1 MTCRALLLALL
12 TSIAAIGPGHATS
25 VDWTNEYEIRT
36 YETGGFDI
44 VHRGNTYDL
53 TVAPYT
59 TLDRHI
65 LYFPSNPPGGQGVD
79 KIDTLIEQQ
88 FGLPKDTLSLVSHC
102 ESTTSGCTGATA
114 TAGVSP
120 TGKAINTF
128 TSVNPFEYLAVHF
141 GQGELLFAW
150 ADPGVRSVTITGI
163 PQSSLSNYRAYVNP
177 TVIATPL
184 PAAGLLF
191 ASALAFGGLLRRR
204 TRQQASA

>member
-1 MTCRALLLALL
+1 MIRRLLLCLSTCVL
-12 TSIAAIGPGHATS
+12 GLGAAHAVT
-25 VDWTNEYEIRT
+25 WTNEYEIRT
-36 YETGGFDI
+36 HESGAFDI
-44 VHRGNTYDL
+44 LYGGKVQKLYDL
-53 TVAPYT
+53 TVEPYA
-59 TLDRHI
+59 TLDHHI
-65 LYFPSNPPGGQGVD
+65 WYLPDNPDGGQGVN

-88 FGLPKDTLSLVSHC
+88 FGIPKDTLSLVSYC

-114 TAGVSP
+114 TAGVSS

-128 TSVNPFEYLAVHF
+128 TSENPFEYLAVHF

-163 PQSSLSNYRAYVNP
+163 PNSSLSNYRAYVDP

-191 ASALAFGGLLRRR
+191 ASALAAGGFLRRG
-204 TRQQASA
+204 TRQRKAA